1 MTTAHSVQEALE
13 MAMDKKSRML
23 KYAVGERLAVF
34 HKGPIGSAGA
44 GVLRFIE

>member
-1 MTTAHSVQEALE
+1 MTAAHLAQEALE

-34 HKGPIGSAGA
+34 QRPNWERWSW
-44 GVLRFIE
+44 RFEVY